1 MRTQSMVIAFY
12 LLDTLLMVAF
22 AAQGVVSF
30 AAPLAFGLTG
40 CGVSALFALAIHLRL
55 HRRMTGENFTTLQLL
70 FACGLIVATAAAV
83 PQIGLLLLMTLIV
96 AVATAALQLPL
107 RRVLAVAAMV
117 VAASVTL
124 LLVHGERVGAPL
136 ADVAQRMLSGLWFS
150 VILIKIAA
158 INLIGTQMRNALSS
172 SNARLAVA
180 LDKVRELSERD
191 ELTGLRNR
199 RSILALLAEER
210 ARFARGGPA
219 FGVAILDIDHFKQ
232 VNDRLGHS
240 AGDTVLRAF
249 AQTVAGKLRGTD
261 QLARYGGEE
270 FLLVLPVIGE
280 SVSAEAAAQRL
291 RRAVNE
297 HAWSDLVPDLK
308 ITCSIGVTLSQSG
321 EDVATMLERADVAL
335 YQAKASGR
343 DAVWLA

>member
-1 MRTQSMVIAFY
+1 MRTQIMVMAFY
-12 LLDTLLMVAF
+12 LVDMALLGAF
-22 AAQGVVSF
+22 AVHGEVSLV
-30 AAPLAFGLTG
+30 APLAFGLTG
-40 CGVSALFALAIHLRL
+40 CGVSALFALAIHRRL

-70 FACGLIVATAAAV
+70 FACSLIIATAAAV
-83 PQIGLLLLMTLIV
+83 PQMGLLLLMTVIV

-117 VAASVTL
+117 VPASVTL
-124 LLVHGERVGAPL
+124 MLVHGDRFGAPL
-136 ADVAQRMLSGLWFS
+136 ADVALRLLSGLWFS
-150 VILIKIAA
+150 VILAKIAA

-232 VNDRLGHS
+232 VNDRLGHA
-240 AGDTVLRAF
+240 AGDTVLHAF
-249 AQTVAGKLRGTD
+249 AQTVVAKLRGTD

-270 FLLVLPVIGE
+270 FLLVLPVVGE
-280 SVSAEAAAQRL
+280 RASAEAAAQRL
-291 RRAVNE
+291 RRAVAE
-297 HAWSDLVPDLK
+297 HAWSELAPDLK
-308 ITCSIGVTLSQSG
+308 VTCSIGVTLSQSG

-343 DAVWLA
+343 NAVCLK